1 MEEENLD
8 VLHRQLLTCPVCLD
22 DFQDD
27 THTNLLPCLHSLCET
42 CTPKMVKNGILS
54 CPICRME
61 HHSDSFPTD
70 NTTRDLADYVVV
82 KKSTKI
88 ICERKGCA
96 DSNIASH
103 RCRPCGEFLCDVC
116 VTAHRRT
123 TLTRNHDMIPMEEL
137 RDATDLNMFCHPQ
150 TCLIHQGKPLEL
162 YCKREECQKPVC
174 VTCAFVH
181 HKTNEGHDLVDINAI
196 ANDRK
201 LDITTMIQTVKEKS
215 QAISVVSEK
224 IIEEKKE
231 IRLHEECVY
240 NEIDAVIN
248 TLQQQL
254 QRTKENLM
262 EKVAKQV
269 KQKCENLEEQE
280 SELKV
285 LASNMKHA
293 ILYSDNVVR
302 HSSVPAFLQVDK
314 TITDRLQNLMLEGFD
329 KEPWEM
335 AAFGLECQGV
345 NGKVQNALT
354 QTMHVWSSSI
364 YFPNTKILQQNIAV
378 VGQEVVFAITMT
390 TSDDQPIAENV
401 HFQAVITETGG
412 K

>member
-8 VLHRQLLTCPVCLD
+8 ILHKELLTCPVCLD

-27 THTNLLPCLHSLCET
+27 AHTNLLPCLHSLCET

-88 ICERKGCA
+88 VCEGKGCG

-103 RCRPCGEFLCDVC
+103 RCRPCGEFLCDEC
-116 VTAHRRT
+116 VSAHRRT

-150 TCLIHQGKPLEL
+150 TCQIHQGKPLEL
-162 YCKREECQKPVC
+162 YCNRKECQKPVC

-181 HKTNEGHDLVDINAI
+181 HKNNEGHDLVDINAI
-196 ANDRK
+196 ANDRQV
-201 LDITTMIQTVKEKS
+201 DISTKIQTVREKS

-231 IRLHEECVY
+231 IKRREEYVY
-240 NEIDAVIN
+240 NEIDAVID

-269 KQKCENLEEQE
+269 KQKCENLEKQE

-285 LASNMKHA
+285 LASNIKHA
-293 ILYSDNVVR
+293 VLYSDNVVR
-302 HSSVPAFLQVDK
+302 HSNVPAFLQVDR
-314 TITDRLQNLMLEGFD
+314 TISDRLQNLMLEEFD
-329 KEPWEM
+329 KEPREM
-335 AAFGLECQGV
+335 AAFGLECQGI
-345 NGKVQNALT
+345 NGEVQNALT
-354 QTMHVWSSSI
+354 QTMHVWSSSM
-364 YFPNTKILQQNIAV
+364 YFPNTKILQPNIAV
-378 VGQEVVFAITMT
+378 IGQEVVFTITMT
-390 TSDDQPIAENV
+390 TSEDKPTTENV
-401 HFQAVITETGG
+401 HFQAVITDTGG

>member
-1 MEEENLD
+1 
-8 VLHRQLLTCPVCLD
+8 
-22 DFQDD
+22 
-27 THTNLLPCLHSLCET
+27 
-42 CTPKMVKNGILS
+42 
-54 CPICRME
+54 ME
-61 HHSDSFPTD
+61 HHSVSFPTD

-88 ICERKGCA
+88 LCEGKGCV

-103 RCRPCGEFLCDVC
+103 RCRPCGEFLCDEC
-116 VTAHRRT
+116 VSAHHRT
-123 TLTRNHDMIPMEEL
+123 TLTRNHAMIPMEEL

-150 TCLIHQGKPLEL
+150 TCQIHEGKPLEL

-181 HKTNEGHDLVDINAI
+181 HKTNERHDLVDINEI
-196 ANDRK
+196 AKDRQ
-201 LDITTMIQTVKEKS
+201 LEISTMIQTVKEKS
-215 QAISVVSEK
+215 QAISVLSKK

-231 IRLHEECVY
+231 VKMHEEYVY
-240 NEIDAVIN
+240 KEIDAVID

-269 KQKCENLEEQE
+269 KQKCENLEKQE

-285 LASNMKHA
+285 LASNIKHA
-293 ILYSDNVVR
+293 VLYSDNVVR
-302 HSSVPAFLQVDK
+302 HSSVPAFLQVDR
-314 TITDRLQNLMLEGFD
+314 TIADRLQNLMLEEFD

-345 NGKVQNALT
+345 NGEVQNALT

-364 YFPNTKILQQNIAV
+364 YGPNTKILQPNIAV
-378 VGQEVVFAITMT
+378 IGHEVVFAITMT
-390 TSDDQPIAENV
+390 TSDDQPIMENV
-401 HFQAVITETGG
+401 HFQAVITDTRG
-412 K
+412 KECIQ